1 MTTYANNI
9 TLAAAIDAKI
19 LDPFLGAAIM
29 PRLVAPFALGANPN
43 SRTLD
48 LPKSGTA
55 TAAVVAEGVAATAN
69 AIVDSKVTLTMQKAV
84 AMTEPTGEALK
95 YASGANFERH
105 ARLQAAALAQKFDL
119 DCLALAS
126 GFSQSTTTVAS
137 LTVDK
142 VMEAAYLV
150 RAGNMPTDEVV
161 GVLSHKQAYQLG
173 SAIIAATGSFYS
185 NPDFTF
191 EGLSG
196 NEPTP
201 GYRGKLF
208 GIDIFASKNV
218 AIDVAP
224 TPDDFLGLVFAPR
237 YAIAALYDEGVTP
250 TFQTSISEEATFE
263 KTTQLI
269 KTIMWY
275 QVGEYND
282 AAGVIVRS
290 QI

>member
-1 MTTYANNI
+1 MTTYANNV

-19 LDPFLGAAIM
+19 LPPFLGAAIM

-43 SRTLD
+43 SRALD

-55 TAAVVAEGVAATAN
+55 TAAVVAEAVAATAN
-69 AIVDSKVTLTMQKAV
+69 AIVDTKVTLTMQKAV
-84 AMTEPTGEALK
+84 SMTEPSAEALK
-95 YASGANFERH
+95 YANSANFQRH
-105 ARLQAAALAQKFDL
+105 AEAQAAALAQKFDL

-142 VMEAAYLV
+142 VLEAAYLV

-161 GVLSHKQAYQLG
+161 AVLSHKQAWQLG
-173 SAIIAATGSFYS
+173 SAVIAATGSFYS
-185 NPDFTF
+185 NPAFTF
-191 EGLSG
+191 EGISG

-218 AIDVAP
+218 PIDTVPA
-224 TPDDFLGLVFAPR
+224 PDDFQGLVFAPR
-237 YAIAALYDEGVTP
+237 YAIAALYDEGVVP
-250 TFQTSISEEATFE
+250 SFQTEISDQATFE
-263 KTTQLI
+263 KSTKLVKTT
-269 KTIMWY
+269 MWY
-275 QVGEYND
+275 QVAEYND